1 MNNTTISQASRRF
14 DISTRTLRYYE
25 QLGLIRG
32 IRGEDYAYR
41 TYDDESL
48 ARIGQIVL
56 LRKLRVPLSQ
66 IEALLKRD
74 DVREAIA
81 AFERHAANLTAEI
94 DALDTVREVL
104 RALIRYLSA
113 AQPSRLW
120 DGLLSDESVRALAA
134 RLAPEPMN
142 LKEKKTMEN
151 LNRVQESLHALRDVR
166 IVYLPPSTVASA
178 HFIGPDPEDVAGRWI
193 DEFVKGSG
201 LVQAKPDLRLYGFN
215 HPNPVDESN
224 AHGYEFWVTV
234 PDGWDVPAP
243 LTKQHFGGGLYA
255 AHMIRMGDFHEWD
268 WLDRWVRENGAYAY
282 RGDGNPENMFG
293 ALEEHLNYYTHIT
306 EGDRGAFQL
315 DLLIP
320 VKRSEG
326 GL

>member
-1 MNNTTISQASRRF
+1 MNNMSISQASRRF
-14 DISTRTLRYYE
+14 DVSTRTLRYYE
-25 QLGLIRG
+25 QLGLIRS

-41 TYDDESL
+41 CYDDESIV
-48 ARIGQIVL
+48 RIGQIVL

-66 IEALLKRD
+66 IEALLRRD

-94 DALDTVREVL
+94 HALDTVREVL
-104 RALIRYLSA
+104 RALIAHLATVRPLRLS
-113 AQPSRLW
+113 

-134 RLAPEPMN
+134 RIAPEPVN
-142 LKEKKTMEN
+142 VKERKTMED
-151 LNRVQESLHALRDVR
+151 LNKAQESLHTLRDVR

-178 HFIGPDPEDVAGRWI
+178 HFVGPDPEDVVARRI
-193 DEFVKGSG
+193 DEFVKNTG
-201 LVQAKPDLRLYGFN
+201 LAQAKSDLRLYGFN

-224 AHGYEFWVTV
+224 AHGYEFWVTI
-234 PDGWDVPAP
+234 PDDWDVPAP
-243 LTKQHFGGGLYA
+243 LTKRYFEGGLYA
-255 AHMIRMGDFHEWD
+255 AHVIRMGDFHEWD

-306 EGDRGAFQL
+306 EGERGEVQL

-320 VKRSEG
+320 VKQAVDRP
-326 GL
+326 